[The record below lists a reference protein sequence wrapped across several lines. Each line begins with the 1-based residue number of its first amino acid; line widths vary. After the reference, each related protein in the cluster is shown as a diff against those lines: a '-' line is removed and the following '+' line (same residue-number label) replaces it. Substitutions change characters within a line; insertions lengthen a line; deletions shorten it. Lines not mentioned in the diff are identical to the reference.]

1 MSPTIVSFHQKINY
15 LVLPSFF
22 AVKGNSVCLI
32 LIVAAILL
40 AIAAAFFYSSQAAAH
55 SPNGFHFEESS
66 TVKGSGEVSIKGAFH
81 DRSVDSSGWMKGSGS
96 INFESLRNMSKVRQE
111 VEFTQKSDLVFA
123 GQLKNKKSM
132 KLPLFE
138 NGTGATVSERFN
150 LSHLDRSE
158 NNVIRSLDR
167 HNNSM
172 VFDTALAFDGKWD
185 IENRRGWSI
194 FMNRSKQSYT
204 GSFQTEKKIQF
215 DDSDLV

>member
-1 MSPTIVSFHQKINY
+1 M
-15 LVLPSFF
+15 
-22 AVKGNSVCLI
+22 KGNSVCLI
-32 LIVAAILL
+32 LIVAAISL
-40 AIAAAFFYSSQAAAH
+40 AIAAIFFCGSQAAAH
-55 SPNGFHFEESS
+55 SPAASFSSPGQVDELSTNKGFRFEESS

-96 INFESLRNMSKVRQE
+96 ISFESLRNMSKVRQE

-158 NNVIRSLDR
+158 SNVIRSRDR

-194 FMNRSKQSYT
+194 YMNRSKQSYT